1 MRICTQSL
9 VDWKFARNIDSI
21 CNVIVCSDDIG
32 SKIFQS
38 ILFLI
43 YKYLL
48 CNYNVRALKI
58 KINIKVDEENWLK
71 FIKL

>member
-1 MRICTQSL
+1 MRIYTQSL
-9 VDWKFARNIDSI
+9 VDWKFVRNIDSI
-21 CNVIVCSDDIG
+21 CNVIVSSDDIG

-58 KINIKVDEENWLK
+58 KINIKVERRKL
-71 FIKL
+71 IKIY